1 MRRCAASGRVAAER
15 LARSDASSLGQIEEL
30 LGNAPA
36 EPRGMMEADYRL
48 PLASPPSLPRALP
61 ARL

>member
-1 MRRCAASGRVAAER
+1 V
-15 LARSDASSLGQIEEL
+15 SSLGQIEEL